1 MADPALADCVLVF
14 VTVPEDGADAL
25 ARDLVDARVAACVSV
40 LPVMTS
46 TYQWEGQIERER
58 EHQLIIKTTSAGVPA
73 LWDRVRDL
81 HPFDV
86 PEFVVVPI
94 IDGNAA
100 YLQWVRTSVE

>member
-58 EHQLIIKTTSAGVPA
+58 EHQLIIKTTSARVPA

-100 YLQWVRTSVE
+100 YLQWVRTSVD

>member
-14 VTVPEDGADAL
+14 VTVPDEGADDF
-25 ARDLVDARVAACVSV
+25 ARNLIEARVAACVSV

-46 TYQWEGQIERER
+46 TYQWEGQIESEPER
-58 EHQLIIKTTSAGVPA
+58 QVIIKTTRGAVPA
-73 LWDRVRDL
+73 LWDRVRHL

-94 IDGNAA
+94 SDGNAA
-100 YLQWVRTSVE
+100 YLQWVRNSVG